1 MVHLPAA
8 ERISLTL
15 RQPPGA
21 DKTIQAGHAII
32 EALNKLGKSRA
43 FMPYLGNE
51 HCLVDSGSD
60 AKLFHR
66 GCNMRKPARS

>member
-1 MVHLPAA
+1 MRLLYTVGDRSLPLQWQRGLTLTAA

-21 DKTIQAGHAII
+21 DKTIQPGHAII

-43 FMPYLGNE
+43 FMPYGQ
-51 HCLVDSGSD
+51 
-60 AKLFHR
+60 
-66 GCNMRKPARS
+66 